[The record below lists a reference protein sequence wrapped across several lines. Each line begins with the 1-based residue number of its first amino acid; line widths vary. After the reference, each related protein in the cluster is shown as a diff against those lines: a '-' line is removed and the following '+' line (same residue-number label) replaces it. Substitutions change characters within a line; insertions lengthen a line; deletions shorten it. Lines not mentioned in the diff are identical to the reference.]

1 MKYILYLLGIIAV
14 YGIAKLIIYYISG
27 LMGIKND
34 RFRIFV
40 PFLATV
46 LILVFVGALLGW
58 FS

>member
-1 MKYILYLLGIIAV
+1 MKYISFLLGIAAV
-14 YGIAKLIIYYISG
+14 YGIASLIFYYISG
-27 LMGIKND
+27 LLGLKND
-34 RFRIFV
+34 RFRILI